1 MNKEL
6 EIEAEKYAW
15 KKKNPFS
22 KELLA
27 NELVLASKTDFIA
40 GATSKYVEKQKLE
53 FAIEQ
58 LEYIKIQCYNTR
70 QFHAII
76 LLDGKIKELE
86 QKLFE
91 LENELTNT

>member
-53 FAIEQ
+53 FAIGLLLQ
-58 LEYIKIQCYNTR
+58 LRASPISEIDNKVE
-70 QFHAII
+70 
-76 LLDGKIKELE
+76 ELE
-86 QKLFE
+86 QKLYA
-91 LENELTNT
+91 L

>member
-53 FAIEQ
+53 FAIKE
-58 LEYIKIQCYNTR
+58 LMWVN
-70 QFHAII
+70 I
-76 LLDGKIKELE
+76 LIPFAHQYAKDCIENKIKELE
-86 QKLFE
+86 QKLYA
-91 LENELTNT
+91 L